1 MRAGDRV
8 LLLHSYGL
16 IQYVIG
22 EQSGQALPLEEAVA
36 AYREALKETTRER
49 VPSSP
54 RLFH

>member
-22 EQSGQALPLEEAVA
+22 EQSGQAPPLEEAVA